1 MKKASIYEY
10 IGIAFIVIAVI
21 MLVNG
26 QYGFLIISLIIGLSF
41 LVHGLSLAS
50 FGVKPKYKL
59 QGVSLYGLPQ
69 GESQCLCK
77 VYKDYISFVVNKNE
91 SMLGLNKISSAVVKT
106 RAELQKASAGATF
119 AGALF
124 FGVPGAIIASRPKVK
139 NEYIVIINY
148 VSNGENRAVA
158 IAVDSMQKYDA
169 ENVVHYLNKN
179 TVKTT
184 NTIL

>member
-21 MLVNG
+21 MLVIG

-91 SMLGLNKISSAVVKT
+91 SMLGLNKM
-106 RAELQKASAGATF
+106 
-119 AGALF
+119 F

-169 ENVVHYLNKN
+169 ENVAHYINKN
-179 TVKTT
+179 TVKTA